1 MSDMDQHTGMD
12 RYEQKLKSFMDRSNL
27 QAEHLIFNR
36 SCHTVEEAAAAAGCT
51 PRDLIK
57 SICLVDGEGRLI
69 VAIVKGEHR
78 VSTSR
83 VGKYFQIDPPKA
95 ATPEEIEQKTGYPC
109 GGVPCFGY
117 RALFLVD
124 PQVMEQPVV
133 YSGGGSPRALV
144 KISPPELLAANG
156 GKVVR
161 VRR

>member
-1 MSDMDQHTGMD
+1 MA
-12 RYEQKLKSFMDRSNL
+12 ENNL
-27 QAEHLIFNR
+27 QAEHLIFKR

-51 PRDLIK
+51 PHDLIK

-83 VGKYFQIDPPKA
+83 VGKHLQIEPPEV
-95 ATPEEIEQKTGYPC
+95 ATPQEIEQKTGYPC

-124 PQVMEQPVV
+124 PRVMEKPVV
-133 YSGGGSPRALV
+133 YSGGGSPRSLV
-144 KISPPELLAANG
+144 KICPPELLAANG
-156 GKVVR
+156 GEVAR
-161 VRR
+161 VRS